1 MADLLDMS
9 LDDLINRNRKSGGDH
24 GNFRGRGGGRGRG
37 LGQAHCMSSGPGP
50 TRRTPV
56 FVPYRT
62 GLRMLET
69 GMVEE
74 GGASSG
80 TKLYVS
86 NLHYGV
92 TNDDIEVL
100 FSDVGELKRYAIHC
114 DRTGKS
120 MGTAEVVFARHSDA
134 LKAINRY
141 NDLLLDGRPI
151 KIEIIGGDFVAY
163 AVPPSSEGYLGYQSG
178 AFRRYVTC
186 LHVFCIACPHEHV
199 LLFCFGIWQPIS
211 LIIYCV
217 VLLVSNSRDGFKQAG
232 RRGQEGQGKKNLAE
246 KVSAEAL
253 DADLEKYHEGALL
266 SS

>member
-50 TRRTPV
+50 TRRTLV

-62 GLRMLET
+62 VPYLRPRVAVTSRSPGLRMLET

-86 NLHYGV
+86 NLHFGV
-92 TNDDIEVL
+92 TNDDIKVL
-100 FSDVGELKRYAIHC
+100 FSDVGELKRYAIHY

-120 MGTAEVVFARHSDA
+120 TGTAEVVFARHSDA

-163 AVPPSSEGYLGYQSG
+163 AVPPSSEGDLGYQSG
-178 AFRRYVTC
+178 AFR
-186 LHVFCIACPHEHV
+186 
-199 LLFCFGIWQPIS
+199 
-211 LIIYCV
+211 
-217 VLLVSNSRDGFKQAG
+217 SNSRDGFKQAG
-232 RRGQEGQGKKNLAE
+232 RRGQEGRGKKNLAE
-246 KVSAEAL
+246 KVSAEVL

>member
-62 GLRMLET
+62 VPYLRPRVAVTSRSPGLWMLE
-69 GMVEE
+69 EE
-74 GGASSG
+74 GASSG

-86 NLHYGV
+86 NLYYGV
-92 TNDDIEVL
+92 TNDDIKVL
-100 FSDVGELKRYAIHC
+100 FSDVGELKRYAIHY

-151 KIEIIGGDFVAY
+151 KIEIIGVDFVPS
-163 AVPPSSEGYLGYQSG
+163 AVPPSSEGGLGYQSG
-178 AFRRYVTC
+178 AF
-186 LHVFCIACPHEHV
+186 
-199 LLFCFGIWQPIS
+199 G
-211 LIIYCV
+211 
-217 VLLVSNSRDGFKQAG
+217 RDGFKQAG
-232 RRGQEGQGKKNLAE
+232 RRGQEGRGKKNLAE

-253 DADLEKYHEGALL
+253 DADLEKYHEDALL